1 LTGIPEKM
9 PRVKAVLLFNSVG
22 HNFPTY
28 VIDSSPE
35 SLAAF
40 RAVVADKLYQAG
52 APSQPLR
59 Y

>member
-1 LTGIPEKM
+1 M
-9 PRVKAVLLFNSVG
+9 RAVVLFNSVG

-40 RAVVADKLYQAG
+40 RVVAANPLYQAA
-52 APSQPLR
+52 APPAPLK